1 MANPAEAM
9 TMAGQAVVMFDTI
22 QKDSSLWEG
31 LLGLPSLL
39 VPSSVDQALDEA
51 QALLTNIQRYCT
63 GTGRGWFLETRSSQ

>member
-1 MANPAEAM
+1 MEVMLTNPAEAM
-9 TMAGQAVVMFDTI
+9 TVAGQAVAVFDTI

-63 GTGRGWFLETRSSQ
+63 ETGGGGF